1 MANKSAASGGN
12 TRVGSGLDRHWHLAT
27 TDHEVAVTEM
37 EFSLMRVSAAFDRW
51 QADCLACC
59 VPENLGASDNEVLH
73 VIRMHDK
80 PKSISDIARLTNRD
94 DISNLQYNVRKLN
107 KAGLIQKSDSSMRK
121 SADSKKGV
129 TYEVTERGLEV
140 TDQFARFRQELLLSL
155 TESISNWG
163 EDMETVAK
171 VLNLMSG
178 MYDQAGCVAAT
189 HRVFS

>member
-1 MANKSAASGGN
+1 
-12 TRVGSGLDRHWHLAT
+12 
-27 TDHEVAVTEM
+27 
-37 EFSLMRVSAAFDRW
+37 
-51 QADCLACC
+51 
-59 VPENLGASDNEVLH
+59 
-73 VIRMHDK
+73 MHDK

-107 KAGLIQKSDSSMRK
+107 KAGLIQKSDSSVRK

-129 TYEVTERGLEV
+129 TYEVTQRGLEV
-140 TDQFARFRQELLLSL
+140 TDQFARFRKELLLSL
-155 TESISNWG
+155 TQSISNWG

>member
-1 MANKSAASGGN
+1 MTDTPETGSDKLKQE
-12 TRVGSGLDRHWHLAT
+12 SGLDRHWHLAT
-27 TDHEVAVTEM
+27 NGHEIAVTEL
-37 EFSLMRVSAAFDRW
+37 EFSLMRVAAAFDRW

-59 VPENLGASDNEVLH
+59 ASENFSASDNAVLH

-107 KAGLIQKSDSSMRK
+107 KAGLIQKSDSSVRK

-129 TYEVTERGLEV
+129 TYEVTERGMQV
-140 TDQFARFRQELLLSL
+140 TDKFAGFRKELLLSL
-155 TESISNWG
+155 TQSISNWD
-163 EDMETVAK
+163 EDSATVAK

-189 HRVFS
+189 HRVFT